1 LILTKRLE
9 WAIRVAAD
17 AHKQQVRKATQ
28 TPYIIHPF
36 SVMLLAQQT
45 TNDEDTLIACLFHDI
60 LEDVSEYYSETQ
72 MQKDFGDRVVEIVK
86 GVTKDDSLSDWKERS
101 DAYLAHLEHEALNE
115 SIIVS
120 IADKT
125 HNLLSTLNDYEL
137 LGDGVWSKFN
147 AGKDSQLWW
156 YQSVADIADK
166 RMPELSLIPLL
177 REHIQRLEEIV
188 RQPVT

>member
-1 LILTKRLE
+1 LE

-125 HNLLSTLNDYEL
+125 HNLLSTLNDHEL